1 MTTLQVTLT
10 DDVAKA
16 AQSAGLLSSEAI
28 EALITHAVKARQVDT
43 FFNALDRLQAD
54 DPPAP
59 NTPSEADIAQA
70 IATVRARSRKSTH

>member
-10 DDVAKA
+10 DEIAKA

-28 EALITHAVKARQVDT
+28 EALITHAVKAQQVDA
-43 FFNALDRLQAD
+43 FFSALDRLQTD
-54 DPPAP
+54 DPRATD
-59 NTPSEADIAQA
+59 TPSEADIAQA